1 MRALIS
7 TRLSRAASIHAT
19 IPASGSPGYTA
30 AVGDLAAAAGRT
42 PVIKP
47 LRKIVYQAVPTSLF
61 TNVPAPDEGPHK
73 REPDVKWFFQPRPD
87 GDGATHDED
96 DSAPGLISLP
106 AELLQR
112 HGAVVL
118 DPGKAAAVNGYPT
131 PQSTVYRVRTLLVPG
146 DQLQDLQFIAS
157 LNQVLGGV
165 GMTLI
170 RPTR

>member
-19 IPASGSPGYTA
+19 IPAGSSPGYTA
-30 AVGDLAAAAGRT
+30 AIGDLAVATGRT
-42 PVIKP
+42 AVIKP
-47 LRKIVYQAVPTSLF
+47 LRKSCIRRYWRCSLRARR
-61 TNVPAPDEGPHK
+61 PRMKGPHK

-118 DPGKAAAVNGYPT
+118 DPGKAAA
-131 PQSTVYRVRTLLVPG
+131 
-146 DQLQDLQFIAS
+146 
-157 LNQVLGGV
+157 
-165 GMTLI
+165 
-170 RPTR
+170 